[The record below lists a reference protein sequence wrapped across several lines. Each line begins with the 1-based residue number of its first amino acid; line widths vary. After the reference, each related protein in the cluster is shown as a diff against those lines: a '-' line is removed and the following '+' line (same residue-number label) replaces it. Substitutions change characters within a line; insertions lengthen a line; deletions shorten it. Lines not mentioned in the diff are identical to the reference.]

1 MKNSEY
7 WRNLNEFNAKRK
19 RWKDRQVD
27 KSVDI
32 PPPLNKTSPAYA
44 AFYEF
49 LNTLEIGDSFV
60 IEKDEYKSGAAQHVS
75 MARKIGKK
83 LTSRKIYHDD
93 DPNEF
98 HYRVWYVADIEP
110 VDSKKKKTRKPYD
123 VVHRQDPAIGNY
135 DACMGKLPNDILFL
149 AEQNEENRQIV
160 EDIRRLNRILIEE
173 LAKQNIKLP
182 KQGE

>member
-1 MKNSEY
+1 MNNSEY
-7 WRNLNEFNAKRK
+7 WKTIDKHNAKRK
-19 RWKDRQVD
+19 RWKERQID
-27 KSVDI
+27 KAVDI

-60 IEKDEYKSGAAQHVS
+60 IEKDEYKSGAAQHVN
-75 MARKIGKK
+75 MAKKVGKK

-93 DPNEF
+93 HPDEF
-98 HYRVWYVADIEP
+98 HYRVWYIKDIEP
-110 VDSKKKKTRKPYD
+110 VKREKPHKHYD
-123 VVHRQDPAIGNY
+123 VVHRQDPAIGNF
-135 DACMGKLPNDILFL
+135 DAETGRLPNDILFL
-149 AEQNEENRQIV
+149 AEQNEENREIV

-173 LAKQNIKLP
+173 LGKQNLLP

>member
-7 WRNLNEFNAKRK
+7 WRNLAEHHAKR
-19 RWKDRQVD
+19 RSWKDRKVD
-27 KSVDI
+27 KGVDI
-32 PPPLNKTSPAYA
+32 PPPVNRSKQSTSAYLQ
-44 AFYEF
+44 F
-49 LNTLEIGDSFV
+49 LDTLEIGDSFT
-60 IEKDEYKSGAAQHVS
+60 IEDGEWKSGAQNAVV
-75 MARKIGKK
+75 MAKRVGKK
-83 LTSRKIYHDD
+83 LTSRKIYHEDN
-93 DPNEF
+93 PNEF
-98 HYRVWYVADIEP
+98 HYRLWYVADIDP
-110 VDSKKKKTRKPYD
+110 VKPAKPRKPYD
-123 VVHRQDPAIGNY
+123 MVHRQDPAIGNY

>member
-7 WRNLNEFNAKRK
+7 WRNLIEHNAKRK
-19 RWKDRQVD
+19 KWKDRQVD
-27 KSVDI
+27 KAVDI
-32 PPPLNKTSPAYA
+32 PIPVNRGRPVHDALLK
-44 AFYEF
+44 F
-49 LNTLEIGDSFV
+49 LHTLEIGDSFV
-60 IEKDEYKSGAAQHVS
+60 IEKDEWKSGPATVLTNAK
-75 MARKIGKK
+75 KIGKK

-98 HYRVWYVADIEP
+98 HYRVWYVADIKP
-110 VDSKKKKTRKPYD
+110 VDSGEKKTRKPYD

-173 LAKQNIKLP
+173 LAKQNVKLP
-182 KQGE
+182 KQGD

>member
-1 MKNSEY
+1 M
-7 WRNLNEFNAKRK
+7 AKK
-19 RWKDRQVD
+19 V
-27 KSVDI
+27 
-32 PPPLNKTSPAYA
+32 
-44 AFYEF
+44 
-49 LNTLEIGDSFV
+49 
-60 IEKDEYKSGAAQHVS
+60 
-75 MARKIGKK
+75 GKK

-110 VDSKKKKTRKPYD
+110 VDTKEKKPRKPYD